1 VTFSYS
7 NVFIL
12 LFFYMKTARHH
23 VFSINGVAHPAF
35 TVVPSLDARAGDRA
49 GDRSL
54 GHGERTRATSEH
66 VAPHTSR
73 LDAAT
78 RRVGAEVAPPPGSC
92 RVPPTEAG
100 RTPLGIAARRR
111 LRRGTPKMEGLAPP
125 PGWRV
130 HGANGRCDRDRKIK
144 ERTVNF
150 HNQW

>member
-1 VTFSYS
+1 
-7 NVFIL
+7 
-12 LFFYMKTARHH
+12 MKTARKHH
-23 VFSINGVAHPAF
+23 VFSMNGVAHPAF

-54 GHGERTRATSEH
+54 GHGERPRTTSEH

-111 LRRGTPKMEGLAPP
+111 LRRGTPKMEGSPP
-125 PGWRV
+125 SRHTKDGGVAAAAGMASAGGERTERPGQ
-130 HGANGRCDRDRKIK
+130 GKIK